1 MKIQVNTQD
10 CLYIEINGW
19 TYYIDDSTNEQFM
32 DKWVT
37 GTEEEITQRDIDE
50 FNAEPVE
57 FEEAFE
63 NNEIERGNNV

>member
-1 MKIQVNTQD
+1 MVIIYDNSGTLEKLIPAPKFLAT
-10 CLYIEINGW
+10 L
-19 TYYIDDSTNEQFM
+19 
-32 DKWVT
+32 T

-63 NNEIERGNNV
+63 NNTIERGNNV